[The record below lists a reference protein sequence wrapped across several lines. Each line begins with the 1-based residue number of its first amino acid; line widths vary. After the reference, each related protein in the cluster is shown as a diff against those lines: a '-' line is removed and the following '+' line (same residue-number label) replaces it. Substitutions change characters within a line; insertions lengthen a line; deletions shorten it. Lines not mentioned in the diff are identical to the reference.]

1 MVYNF
6 QGLKITVSDEDNN
19 TCSFSVEAG
28 GDSKSNL
35 SSKWILIIDNQKD
48 LQI

>member
-1 MVYNF
+1 
-6 QGLKITVSDEDNN
+6 
-19 TCSFSVEAG
+19 VEAG
-28 GDSKSNL
+28 GDGKSNL